1 MDKRRVTTIINKQ
14 RCTGCGACIRVCPSG
29 TISMEGDKCEIT
41 GTESLSCGH
50 CMAVCPESAVTVKA
64 IAPDS
69 LDFSTFDLDT
79 TWLAHG
85 KFSTPDLARLMAS
98 RRSCRN
104 YTADE
109 VPEDLLRDLVKLG
122 TLAPSGTN
130 SQAWTFTILPTR
142 DKVLS
147 LGEAVAGFFRKL
159 NRMAEKSW
167 LRTLLALVG
176 KTELKNY
183 HEEYHGT
190 IQEALEEFE
199 SSDADLLFHG
209 ATAVIVIGSTPDA
222 SCPVEDA
229 LLATGNMLLAAHA
242 MGLGTCLIGFAQ
254 KAMEKDRSITRAL
267 GIPDRESVHAVL
279 ALGYPHERY
288 LRATGR
294 KPAITRFT

>member
-1 MDKRRVTTIINKQ
+1 MDKRRVTTTINEK

-29 TISMEGDKCEIT
+29 TITMEGDRCEVT

-50 CMAVCPESAVTVKA
+50 CMAVCPESAVTVAA

-69 LDFSTFDLDT
+69 LDFNTFALDT

-85 KFSTPDLARLMAS
+85 AFSTQDLARLMAS

-104 YTADE
+104 YTAVE
-109 VPEDLLRDLVKLG
+109 VPENLIRDLVKLG

-147 LGEAVAGFFRKL
+147 LGHAVVGFFRRL

-176 KTELKNY
+176 KTDLKNY
-183 HEEYHGT
+183 YEEYYNT
-190 IQEALEEFE
+190 IKEAMAEFE
-199 SSDADLLFHG
+199 SSNTDLLFHG
-209 ATAVIVIGSTPDA
+209 ATAVIVVGATPDA
-222 SCPVEDA
+222 SCPREDA

-254 KAMEKDRSITRAL
+254 KAMEKDRSIPRAF
-267 GIPDRESVHAVL
+267 GIPDHEGIHAVL
-279 ALGYPHERY
+279 ALGYPDEKYQRV
-288 LRATGR
+288 TGR
-294 KPAITRFT
+294 KPTLIRFT